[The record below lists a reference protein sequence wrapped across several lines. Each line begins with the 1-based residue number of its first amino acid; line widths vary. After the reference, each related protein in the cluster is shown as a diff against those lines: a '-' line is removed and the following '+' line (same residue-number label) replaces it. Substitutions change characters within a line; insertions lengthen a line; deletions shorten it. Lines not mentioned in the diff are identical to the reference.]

1 MSAIS
6 LLTLDLDNTLWDV
19 ESIIVKADEDMYVWL
34 DQHYPAWRALDKAGF
49 SAIRQ
54 QVLTERSDIAHDLT
68 ALRLAMLE
76 QLLLATGYD
85 RERARTGAAGAFEVF
100 YAGRNRVVLFDGVS
114 DTLPQLAERFP
125 LYALSNGNADLQRV
139 GIASWF
145 KGHFSAAKV
154 GHAKPH
160 PRMFEQALAA
170 AGVQAGQAV
179 HIGDHP
185 AQDVAAA
192 QAVGL
197 RSVWVNLTN
206 AEWPLSRRPDAEIRH
221 FSELP
226 AALDVLIE
234 DPEASSRCY
243 LKSLFQR

>member
-1 MSAIS
+1 MTAIS

-19 ESIIVKADEDMYVWL
+19 ESIIVKADADMYSWL
-34 DQHYPAWRALDKAGF
+34 DQQYPAWRALGLAGF
-49 SAIRQ
+49 NAIRQ
-54 QVLTERSDIAHDLT
+54 QTLIERSDIAHDLS
-68 ALRLAMLE
+68 ALRLIMLE

-85 RERARTGAAGAFEVF
+85 LERAKAGAAGAFEVF
-100 YAGRNRVVLFDGVS
+100 YEGRNRVQLFDGVA
-114 DTLPQLAERFP
+114 DTLTHLASRFP
-125 LYALSNGNADLQRV
+125 LYALSNGNADLQKT
-139 GIASWF
+139 GIAPWF
-145 KGHFSAAKV
+145 KAHFSAARV

-160 PRMFEQALAA
+160 PRMFEQALAE
-170 AGVQAGQAV
+170 AGVSPTQAV

-185 AQDVAAA
+185 AQDIAAA

-197 RSVWVNLTN
+197 RSVWVNLTQ

-234 DPEASSRCY
+234 NPEASSRCY
-243 LKSLFQR
+243 LKNLLHR

>member
-1 MSAIS
+1 MTAIS

-19 ESIIVKADEDMYVWL
+19 ESIIVKADADMHVWL
-34 DQHYPAWRALDKAGF
+34 DQHYPAWRALGVSGF
-49 SAIRQ
+49 NAIRQ
-54 QVLTERSDIAHDLT
+54 QVLNERSDIAHDLS

-85 RERARTGAAGAFEVF
+85 NERAKAGAAGAFDVF
-100 YAGRNRVVLFDGVS
+100 YAGRNRVVLFDGVAE
-114 DTLPQLAERFP
+114 TLTRLAERFP
-125 LYALSNGNADLQRV
+125 LYALSNGNADLQRTGV
-139 GIASWF
+139 ARWF
-145 KGHFSAAKV
+145 KGHFSAAKA
-154 GHAKPH
+154 GHPKPH
-160 PRMFEQALAA
+160 PRMFEQALAQ
-170 AGVQAGQAV
+170 AGVHPGQAV

-226 AALDVLIE
+226 QALDILIE
-234 DPEASSRCY
+234 NPEASSRCY

>member
-1 MSAIS
+1 MTAIS

-19 ESIIVKADEDMYVWL
+19 ERIIVKADADMYSWL
-34 DQHYPAWRALDKAGF
+34 DQQYPAWRALGLVGF
-49 SAIRQ
+49 NAIRQ
-54 QVLTERSDIAHDLT
+54 QVLAERSDIAHDFT

-85 RERARTGAAGAFEVF
+85 NERAKAGATEAFEVF
-100 YAGRNRVVLFDGVS
+100 YAGRNRVVLFDGVA
-114 DTLPQLAERFP
+114 DTLTHLAERFP
-125 LYALSNGNADLQRV
+125 LYALSNGNADLQRA
-139 GIASWF
+139 GIAPWF
-145 KGHFSAAKV
+145 KAHFSAASV
-154 GHAKPH
+154 GQAKPH
-160 PRMFEQALAA
+160 PRMFEQALAK
-170 AGVQAGQAV
+170 AGIHAQQAV

-185 AQDVAAA
+185 GEDIAAA

-226 AALDVLIE
+226 QALNILIE
-234 DPEASSRCY
+234 NPEASSRCY
-243 LKSLFQR
+243 LKGLLQR

>member
-19 ESIIVKADEDMYVWL
+19 ESIIVKADADMYTWL
-34 DQHYPAWRALDKAGF
+34 DQHYPAWRALGTSGF
-49 SAIRQ
+49 NAIRQ
-54 QVLTERSDIAHDLT
+54 QVLAERSDIAHDLT
-68 ALRLAMLE
+68 ALRLTMLE

-85 RERARTGAAGAFEVF
+85 NERARHGAADAFEVF
-100 YAGRNRVVLFDGVS
+100 YAGRNRVVLFDGVA
-114 DTLPQLAERFP
+114 DTLTHLAKRFP
-125 LYALSNGNADLQRV
+125 LYALSNGNADLHRT
-139 GIASWF
+139 GIAPWF
-145 KGHFSAAKV
+145 KAHISAAKV

-160 PRMFEQALAA
+160 PRMFEQALAQ
-170 AGVQAGQAV
+170 AGVSAAHAV

-185 AQDVAAA
+185 AQDIAAA

-197 RSVWVNLTN
+197 RSIWVNLTN

-226 AALDVLIE
+226 SALEVLIE

-243 LKSLFQR
+243 LKQLLQR

>member
-6 LLTLDLDNTLWDV
+6 LLTIDLDNTLWDV
-19 ESIIVKADEDMYVWL
+19 ETIIVKADADMHTWL
-34 DQHYPAWRALDKAGF
+34 DQHYPAWRALGQIGLN
-49 SAIRQ
+49 AIRQ
-54 QVLTERSDIAHDLT
+54 QLLIERSDIAHDLS

-85 RERARTGAAGAFEVF
+85 KEQARAGAAGAFDVF
-100 YAGRNRVVLFDGVS
+100 YSGRNRVVLFDGVA
-114 DTLPQLAERFP
+114 DTLTQLATQFP
-125 LYALSNGNADLQRV
+125 LYALSNGNADLQRT
-139 GIASWF
+139 GISHWF
-145 KGHFSAAKV
+145 KAHFSAAKV

-160 PRMFEQALAA
+160 PRMFEQALAQ
-170 AGVQAGQAV
+170 AGVSPTQAV
-179 HIGDHP
+179 HVGDHP

-206 AEWPLSRRPDAEIRH
+206 TEWPLKRRPDAEIRH

-226 AALDVLIE
+226 AALEVLIN

>member
-19 ESIIVKADEDMYVWL
+19 ESIIVKADADMYAWL
-34 DQHYPAWRALDKAGF
+34 DQHYPAWRALDMAGF
-49 SAIRQ
+49 NAIRQ
-54 QVLTERSDIAHDLT
+54 QVLIERIDIAHDFT

-85 RERARTGAAGAFEVF
+85 RSRAEEGARAAFDVF
-100 YAGRNRVVLFDGVS
+100 YTGRNRVVLFDGVA
-114 DTLPQLAERFP
+114 DTLTHLAQRFP
-125 LYALSNGNADLQRV
+125 LYALSNGNADLNRA

-145 KGHFSAAKV
+145 KGHFSAAKT

-160 PRMFEQALAA
+160 PRMFELALAE
-170 AGVQAGQAV
+170 AGVSAAQAV
-179 HIGDHP
+179 HVGDHP

-197 RSVWVNLTN
+197 RSVWVNLGD
-206 AEWPLSRRPDAEIRH
+206 AEWPLARRPDAEIRH

-226 AALDVLIE
+226 AALDVLIAN
-234 DPEASSRCY
+234 PEASSRCY
-243 LKSLFQR
+243 FKSLLQR

>member
-19 ESIIVKADEDMYVWL
+19 ESIIVKADADMYTWL
-34 DQHYPAWRALDKAGF
+34 DQHYPAWRALDTAGF

-54 QVLTERSDIAHDLT
+54 QVLIERADIAHDFT
-68 ALRLAMLE
+68 ALRIAMLE

-85 RERARTGAAGAFEVF
+85 ATRASVGAKGAFDVF
-100 YAGRNRVVLFDGVS
+100 YAGRNRVVLFDGVA
-114 DTLPQLAERFP
+114 DTLTHLAARFP
-125 LYALSNGNADLQRV
+125 LFALSNGNADLHRA
-139 GIASWF
+139 GIAPWF
-145 KGHFSAAKV
+145 KAHFSAAKV

-160 PRMFEQALAA
+160 PRMFEHALAE
-170 AGVQAGQAV
+170 AGVSAAQAV
-179 HIGDHP
+179 HVGDHP
-185 AQDVAAA
+185 TQDVAAA

-226 AALDVLIE
+226 AALEVLIE
-234 DPEASSRCY
+234 NPEASSRCY

>member
-19 ESIIVKADEDMYVWL
+19 ESIIVKADADMYTWL
-34 DQHYPAWRALDKAGF
+34 DQHYPAWRALGMAGF
-49 SAIRQ
+49 NAIRQ
-54 QVLTERSDIAHDLT
+54 QILIERTDIAHDFT

-85 RERARTGAAGAFEVF
+85 GARATVGAKAAFDVF
-100 YAGRNRVVLFDGVS
+100 YTGRNRVVLFDGVA
-114 DTLPQLAERFP
+114 DTLTHLAERFP
-125 LYALSNGNADLQRV
+125 LYALSNGNADLHRA
-139 GIASWF
+139 GIAPWF
-145 KGHFSAAKV
+145 KAHFSAARA

-160 PRMFEQALAA
+160 PRMFEQALAE
-170 AGVQAGQAV
+170 AGVAPAQAV

-197 RSVWVNLTN
+197 RSVWVNLSN

-226 AALDVLIE
+226 AALDVLIAN
-234 DPEASSRCY
+234 PEASSRCY
-243 LKSLFQR
+243 FKSLLQR

>member
-19 ESIIVKADEDMYVWL
+19 ESIIVKADADMYAWL
-34 DQHYPAWRALDKAGF
+34 DRHYPAWRALGMSGF
-49 SAIRQ
+49 NAIRQ
-54 QVLTERSDIAHDLT
+54 QVLAERTDIAHDLT

-85 RERARTGAAGAFEVF
+85 DERARQGATDAFEVF
-100 YAGRNRVVLFDGVS
+100 HTGRNQVVLFDGVAE
-114 DTLPQLAERFP
+114 TLTHLAERFP
-125 LYALSNGNADLQRV
+125 LYALSNGNADLQRA
-139 GIASWF
+139 GIARWF
-145 KGHFSAAKV
+145 KGHFSAAKA

-160 PRMFEQALAA
+160 PRMFEQALAQ
-170 AGVQAGQAV
+170 AGVSPAQAV

-192 QAVGL
+192 QSVGL
-197 RSVWVNLTN
+197 RSVWVNFTH

-226 AALDVLIE
+226 AALEVLIE
-234 DPEASSRCY
+234 NPEASSRCY
-243 LKSLFQR
+243 LKSLLHR

>member
-19 ESIIVKADEDMYVWL
+19 ESIIVKADADMYIWL
-34 DQHYPAWRALDKAGF
+34 DQHYPAWRALGLSGF
-49 SAIRQ
+49 QAIRQ

-68 ALRLAMLE
+68 ALRLTMLE

-85 RERARTGAAGAFEVF
+85 NERAKHGAAEAFEVF
-100 YAGRNRVVLFDGVS
+100 YAGRNRVVLFDGVA
-114 DTLPQLAERFP
+114 DTLTHLAERFP
-125 LYALSNGNADLQRV
+125 LYALSNGNADLHRT
-139 GIASWF
+139 GIAPWF
-145 KGHFSAAKV
+145 KGHFSAANV

-160 PRMFEQALAA
+160 PRMFEHALAQ
-170 AGVQAGQAV
+170 AGVSPAQAV

-206 AEWPLSRRPDAEIRH
+206 ADWPLSRRPDAEIRH

-226 AALDVLIE
+226 AALEVLIE
-234 DPEASSRCY
+234 NPEASSRCY
-243 LKSLFQR
+243 LKHLLQR

>member
-19 ESIIVKADEDMYVWL
+19 ESIIEKADADMYVWL
-34 DQHYPAWRALDKAGF
+34 DQHYPAWRALDTTGF
-49 SAIRQ
+49 KAIRQ
-54 QVLTERSDIAHDLT
+54 QVLTERNDIAHDLT

-85 RERARTGAAGAFEVF
+85 RERARAGAAGAFEVF

-139 GIASWF
+139 GIAAWF

-160 PRMFEQALAA
+160 PRMFEHALAA
-170 AGVQAGQAV
+170 AGVPAGQAV

-226 AALDVLIE
+226 AALDILIE

>member
-19 ESIIVKADEDMYVWL
+19 ESIIVTADADMYSWL
-34 DQHYPAWRALDKAGF
+34 DQHYPAWRALGMAGF
-49 SAIRQ
+49 NAIRQ
-54 QVLTERSDIAHDLT
+54 QVLTERSDIAHDLS

-85 RERARTGAAGAFEVF
+85 HEQANTGAAGAFEVF
-100 YAGRNRVVLFDGVS
+100 YSGRNRVVLFDGVA
-114 DTLPQLAERFP
+114 DTLTQLAARFP
-125 LYALSNGNADLQRV
+125 LYALSNGNADLQRT
-139 GIASWF
+139 GIAPWF
-145 KGHFSAAKV
+145 KAHFSAATA

-160 PRMFEQALAA
+160 PRMFEQALAR
-170 AGVQAGQAV
+170 AGVSPAQAV

-206 AEWPLSRRPDAEIRH
+206 AEWPLTRRPDAEIRH

-226 AALDVLIE
+226 SALEVLIN

-243 LKSLFQR
+243 LKSLLQR

>member
-6 LLTLDLDNTLWDV
+6 LLTIDLDNTLWDV
-19 ESIIVKADEDMYVWL
+19 ETIIVKADADMHAWL
-34 DQHYPAWRALDKAGF
+34 DQHYPAWRALGQVGF
-49 SAIRQ
+49 NAIRQ
-54 QVLTERSDIAHDLT
+54 QILTERSDIAHDLS

-85 RERARTGAAGAFEVF
+85 KEQARAGAAGAFDVF
-100 YAGRNRVVLFDGVS
+100 YSGRNRVVLFDGVA
-114 DTLPQLAERFP
+114 DTLTQLSQQFP
-125 LYALSNGNADLQRV
+125 LYALSNGNADLQRT
-139 GIASWF
+139 GIAHWF
-145 KGHFSAAKV
+145 KAHFSAAKV

-160 PRMFEQALAA
+160 PRMFEQALAQ
-170 AGVQAGQAV
+170 AGVSPTQAV
-179 HIGDHP
+179 HVGDHP

-206 AEWPLSRRPDAEIRH
+206 TEWPLTRRPDAEIRH

-226 AALDVLIE
+226 AALEVLIN

-243 LKSLFQR
+243 LKNLFQR